1 MAYKRKTYD
10 EYQIQGYYSSAYG
23 WEEVCAEET
32 WSAAKQTL
40 KDYCENE
47 PGISFKIVKKRVKIE
62 GGTEK

>member
-10 EYQIQGYYSSAYG
+10 EYQIQGYYGSTYG

-32 WSAAKQTL
+32 WNDAKQTL
-40 KDYCENE
+40 REYRENE
-47 PGISFKIVKKRVKIE
+47 RGVNFRIIKKCIKIE